1 MTNSSVP
8 AGKLHL
14 HIDNVSKLGPVFDVS
29 RERVDAA
36 FERYPDLTD
45 KLHCTID
52 YDCQDFDAHVA
63 TAEAVIC
70 WKIDLSNLAQ
80 RAPKLKWMH
89 ATGAGIEYFRPF
101 DWLPDGV
108 TFTNNRGVHGMRADE
123 YTIMAVLMLNNRVPE
138 MVTSQREGT
147 WRQAFNT
154 GIAGK
159 TLLVVGVGNVG
170 AGVAREAKHFGMHV
184 LGVRRTAEPRE
195 HVDEMFGPEAIPK
208 LIPRAD
214 FIVVSAPSTGDTEH
228 LIGSEEIALMRPG
241 TGIVNYCRA
250 KVVDYEALRKR
261 LTDPGDISAILD
273 VFDPEPLPDESP
285 LWNTPNLIITPHCS
299 SDDSDAYIPRTLD
312 LFFDNMRRYLAGEEL
327 KNRVDPVLEY

>member
-1 MTNSSVP
+1 MTD
-8 AGKLHL
+8 GRLHL
-14 HIDNVSKLGPVFDVS
+14 HIDNMTRLGPVFEVS
-29 RERVDAA
+29 QERLDAA
-36 FERYPDLTD
+36 LERYPDLKD
-45 KLHCTID
+45 RIRCTID
-52 YDCQDFDAHVA
+52 YDEARFGEHAA
-63 TAEAVIC
+63 TAEAMIC
-70 WKIDLSNLAQ
+70 WKIDLSDLAT
-80 RAPKLKWMH
+80 RAPNLKWMH
-89 ATGAGIEYFRPF
+89 VTGAGVEYFTPF

-108 TFTNNRGVHGMRADE
+108 IFTNNRGVHGPRADE

-154 GIAGK
+154 GVAGK

-170 AGVAREAKHFGMHV
+170 SGVAREAKHFGMHV

-195 HVDEMFGPEAIPK
+195 HVDEMFGPEAIAD

-214 FIVVSAPSTGDTEH
+214 YIIVTAPATRQTQH
-228 LIGSEEIALMRPG
+228 LIGAREIELMRPG
-241 TGIVNYCRA
+241 SGIVNYCRA
-250 KVVDYEALRKR
+250 DVVDYEALRKR
-261 LTDPGDISAILD
+261 LEGKRDISAILD
-273 VFDPEPLPDESP
+273 VFDPEPLPDSSP

-327 KNRVDPVLEY
+327 RNRVDPELEY